1 MLKDIEWSK
10 NRDYKSGGE
19 NEPVEFYL
27 DVLKESTSFDLML
40 GYFSSAAI
48 NVLSLGFAKF
58 ISSGGKIRM
67 IVNDVLSEQD
77 REVISR
83 VEEGYLYQIPF
94 DINNFAELQARLDDY
109 DRHFFQCLGY
119 LIQNDRIKIKII
131 RPSGKKGISHYK
143 CGVFTDGLDNV
154 GFSGSCNF
162 TPYGLLQNLERLDVF
177 LSWENGRSNTWIRSQ
192 TEDFNEIFS
201 GKASHVE
208 YLNAEQVKIAIATH
222 FGNTD
227 IDELLVQEQN
237 LIEAKKEL
245 TENKRL
251 KKVFERAKKQIQIA
265 LDEPRFPYISGPRP
279 YQIEAFGKWVDNG
292 RQGIFAMATGTG
304 KTLTSLNCLLQ
315 DYKLKTTYRAVIL
328 VPTIALVE
336 QWKSECLSF
345 NYRNI
350 ITVSSKEDW
359 NTDISF
365 FNTAA
370 KVYDAS
376 FIIIVTYASFIKS
389 KFQSHF
395 ALLPADT
402 LLIADEVHNIG
413 SPGVSELLGSIHLQK
428 RIGLSAT
435 PNRKYDDVGNTTI
448 ENFFNDRPPY
458 VYSYSMK
465 KALESG
471 WLCNYT
477 YIPHVVHLTDVELD
491 EYISISKQLL
501 KFLDPITKGYKK
513 CKEVEFLLLARKRII
528 HKAHN
533 KKNVFAKIL
542 RDEFQKRKNLKY
554 TLVYVPEGVEP
565 NYDEVDVGI
574 ETDEQD
580 ISLIDEYTKAVS
592 QTDYSV
598 MVKQYTANTQ
608 NRSAV
613 IRGFEQ
619 GNIHVL
625 TSMKCLDEGVDVPR
639 SELAIFCASTGNPRQ
654 FIQRRGRVLRL
665 HKDKTH
671 AVIHDL
677 VVVPIIK
684 DDDATYEME
693 RNLVR
698 KEIERVVDFSE
709 LSLNSMDT
717 YNSLRPILEY
727 YNLNLTDFSSETEN
741 L

>member
-1 MLKDIEWSK
+1 MLREIEWSN
-10 NRDYKSGGE
+10 NRDYKSGSE
-19 NEPVEFYL
+19 NEPIEFYL

-58 ISSGGKIRM
+58 LSSGGNVRM

-77 REVISR
+77 KEVLLR

-119 LIQNDRIKIKII
+119 LIQNDRIGVKII
-131 RPSGKKGISHYK
+131 RPSGKRGISHYK
-143 CGVFTDGLDNV
+143 CGVFTDGRDSV

-177 LSWENGRSNTWIRSQ
+177 LSWENGRSNKWINSQ
-192 TEDFNEIFS
+192 TEDFNEIFE
-201 GKASHVE
+201 GRASHVE
-208 YLNAEQVKIAIATH
+208 YLNVEQVKTAIATH

-227 IDELLVQEQN
+227 IDELLIQEQK
-237 LIEAKKEL
+237 LIEAKQEL
-245 TENKRL
+245 ANNKKL
-251 KKVFERAKKQIQIA
+251 KRVLERAKKKIQVS
-265 LDEPRFPYISGPRP
+265 LDEPRFPYPKGPRP
-279 YQIEAFGKWVDNG
+279 YQIEAYEKWVTNN

-304 KTLTSLNCLLQ
+304 KTLTSLNCLLNE
-315 DYKLKTTYRAVIL
+315 YKAQKTYRAVIL
-328 VPTIALVE
+328 VPTVALLE
-336 QWKSECLSF
+336 QWKGECQKF

-359 NTDISF
+359 NRDIAF

-376 FIIIVTYASFIKS
+376 YIIIVTYASFVKA

-395 ALLPADT
+395 TLLPADT
-402 LLIADEVHNIG
+402 LLIADEVHNMG
-413 SPGVSELLGSIHLQK
+413 SPGVSRLLGNIHLNN

-435 PNRKYDDVGNTTI
+435 PNRKFDDVGNSTI
-448 ENFFNDRPPY
+448 EGFFNDRTPY
-458 VYSYSMK
+458 VYSYSMR

-477 YIPHVVHLTDVELD
+477 YYPHVVHLTGNELD
-491 EYISISKQLL
+491 EYIGISKQLL
-501 KFLDPITKGYKK
+501 KYLDPVTKGYKQ
-513 CKEVEFLLLARKRII
+513 CKEVEFLLLDRKRII
-528 HKAHN
+528 HKAVN
-533 KKNVFAKIL
+533 KKGVFRKIL
-542 RDEFQKRKNLKY
+542 TDEFNKRNNLKY

-565 NYDEVDVGI
+565 NYDEVDI
-574 ETDEQD
+574 DTENAQD
-580 ISLIDEYTKAVS
+580 ISLINEYTRAVS
-592 QTDYSV
+592 QTDNSI
-598 MVKQYTANTQ
+598 MVKQYTAKTQ
-608 NRSAV
+608 NRDVV
-613 IRGFEQ
+613 IKDFERG
-619 GNIHVL
+619 IVHVL

-665 HKDKTH
+665 HDAKTH

-684 DDDATYEME
+684 DDEATYEME

-709 LSLNSMDT
+709 LAINPMDT
-717 YNSLRPILEY
+717 YKSLRSILEY
-727 YNLNLTDFSSETEN
+727 YNLNLTDFSTETEN